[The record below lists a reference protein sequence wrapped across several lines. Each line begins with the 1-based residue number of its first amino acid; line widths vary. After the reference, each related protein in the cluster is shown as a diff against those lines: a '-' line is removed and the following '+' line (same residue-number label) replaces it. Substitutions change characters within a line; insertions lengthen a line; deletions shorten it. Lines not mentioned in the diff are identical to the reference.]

1 MENKSNKNLN
11 FYRYLRYKL
20 KKNLKRENLNLKGN
34 LEIKKKIVDQIKE
47 NGFYLIENFISKNEC
62 KVIKK
67 RIDKFINQKPNMDSF

>member
-34 LEIKKKIVDQIKE
+34 LEIKKRLLIK
-47 NGFYLIENFISKNEC
+47 LRKMDFI
-62 KVIKK
+62 
-67 RIDKFINQKPNMDSF
+67 